1 MTDTHR
7 CTLTPKISQ
16 DTQFCFAARNRKSAK
31 APTVSFPHTNTQ
43 HHINTTK
50 MTAVYRAAGTQGN
63 TLLSAEAS
71 DLSPTC
77 LRYEYEDCND
87 CDDASAGSSTINNV
101 GCWPRPMTTTDEENR
116 NDSLL
121 RNDSWKDAEAV
132 KDTEHADPDGDH
144 CACITTTSTSA
155 ADTGNAG
162 RGRNRGVDQTPD
174 AITGRAIRKTFKGD
188 IGLALFSPLVLAE
201 DPPDISATARS
212 RSDLEVNCGA
222 DDEADEE
229 EPVALAKE
237 DAEVLRS
244 SPRLLTPEQMR
255 RIRNEGLHSTA
266 QIMRWHRPYSLSRDG
281 DSFYTMME
289 KCGRYRH
296 TIVVCRTTAGDL
308 LGGYADTSWK
318 LGGSNTFFGSGRAFL
333 FATRPD
339 LSGEE
344 RESRDL
350 KSGIV
355 GRGNKRRREKRPR
368 PISVEYTACS
378 NTAPKRDQ
386 AGKDERDAGIYV
398 FPWTG
403 NNTYSQVCNAQLE
416 KLAMGGGGSFGFIV
430 QENFSKGSTG
440 PCSTFNNPRLIR
452 DPSGCFEI
460 VDLEVYGLK
469 SCLFEA

>member
-1 MTDTHR
+1 
-7 CTLTPKISQ
+7 
-16 DTQFCFAARNRKSAK
+16 
-31 APTVSFPHTNTQ
+31 
-43 HHINTTK
+43 

-77 LRYEYEDCND
+77 LRYKNKDYND
-87 CDDASAGSSTINNV
+87 CDDASTGSSTINNV
-101 GCWPRPMTTTDEENR
+101 GCWPRPMTTDEENR

-121 RNDSWKDAEAV
+121 PNNSRKDTEAV

-144 CACITTTSTSA
+144 SACITTTSTSA

-212 RSDLEVNCGA
+212 RSDSELKLSCGIGVGIGSISTYDEDNA
-222 DDEADEE
+222 RSSNDDEADEE

-244 SPRLLTPEQMR
+244 SPRILTPEQMR

-281 DSFYTMME
+281 DSFHTMME
-289 KCGRYRH
+289 KCGGYRH

-368 PISVEYTACS
+368 PISGEYTACS
-378 NTAPKRDQ
+378 NTAPKGDQ